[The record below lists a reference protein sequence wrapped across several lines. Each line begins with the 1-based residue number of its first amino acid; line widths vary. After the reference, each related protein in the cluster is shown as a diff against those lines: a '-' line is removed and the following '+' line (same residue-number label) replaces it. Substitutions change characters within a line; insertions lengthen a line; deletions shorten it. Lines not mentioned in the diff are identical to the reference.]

1 MIEMTSIQAAKTI
14 SHNMRHYLQ
23 LCLLLLV
30 YINIT
35 NCSSVTS
42 SVGEGLADNLS
53 TAIQEQD
60 DPKTVKDGAPAYLLM
75 IDSLIAGDPE
85 SVSLL
90 SAGANLYSSYA
101 SVFVDDPL
109 RAKRMAAKAWGFAVR
124 AMCSEHKSACELHK
138 RTFDEYAA
146 YIQTLNDL
154 NDAPLLYTYGTT
166 WASYIQI
173 NADDWNAIANL
184 SKVVVTMEQVQKLDD
199 THDNGGVH
207 LYLGVLASLI
217 PPALGG
223 KPEVA
228 RMHFERAIELSKG
241 QNLMAKV
248 IFAEKYARMTF
259 NRELHD
265 GILENVVKADPH
277 KPGMTLMNTLAQARA
292 KTLLKSADEYF

>member
-1 MIEMTSIQAAKTI
+1 MTSIQAVKAKYP
-14 SHNMRHYLQ
+14 NRRHYLQ
-23 LCLLLLV
+23 LCLLLLA
-30 YINIT
+30 YISIT
-35 NCSSVTS
+35 NCSTVAS
-42 SVGEGLADNLS
+42 SVGKGWADNLS
-53 TAIQEQD
+53 TAINEQD

-85 SVSLL
+85 NVSLL

-109 RAKRMAAKAWGFAVR
+109 RAKRMATKAWGFAVR
-124 AMCSEHKSACELHK
+124 AMCSKHKSACELHT
-138 RTFDEYAA
+138 RHFDEYTAF
-146 YIQTLNDL
+146 IQTLD
-154 NDAPLLYTYGTT
+154 DAPLLYTYGTT

-173 NADDWNAIANL
+173 NADDWNAIADL

-265 GILENVVKADPH
+265 DILKNVVKADPR
-277 KPGMTLMNTLAQARA
+277 KPGMTLMNTLAQAKA

>member
-1 MIEMTSIQAAKTI
+1 MRKMTSIQAVKAKYP
-14 SHNMRHYLQ
+14 NRRHYLQ
-23 LCLLLLV
+23 LCLLLLA
-30 YINIT
+30 YISIT
-35 NCSSVTS
+35 NCSTVAS
-42 SVGEGLADNLS
+42 SVGKGWADNLS
-53 TAIQEQD
+53 TAINEQD

-85 SVSLL
+85 NVSLL

-109 RAKRMAAKAWGFAVR
+109 RAKRMATKAWGFAVR
-124 AMCSEHKSACELHK
+124 AMCSKHKSACELHT
-138 RTFDEYAA
+138 RHFDEYTAF
-146 YIQTLNDL
+146 IQTLD
-154 NDAPLLYTYGTT
+154 DAPLLYTYGTT

-173 NADDWNAIANL
+173 NADDWNAIADL

-265 GILENVVKADPH
+265 DILKNVVKADPR
-277 KPGMTLMNTLAQARA
+277 KPGMTLMNTLAQAKA

>member
-1 MIEMTSIQAAKTI
+1 MIKMTSIQAVKAKY
-14 SHNMRHYLQ
+14 HNRYHYLQ
-23 LCLLLLV
+23 LCLLLLA
-30 YINIT
+30 YISIT
-35 NCSSVTS
+35 NCSSIAS
-42 SVGEGLADNLS
+42 SVGEDMADNLS
-53 TAIQEQD
+53 TAIKEQD
-60 DPKTVKDGAPAYLLM
+60 DPKTVKDGAPAYLIM
-75 IDSLIAGDPE
+75 IDSLIAGDPKN
-85 SVSLL
+85 VSLL

-101 SVFVDDPL
+101 SVFVDEPL
-109 RAKRMAAKAWGFAVR
+109 RAKRMAAKAWGYAVR
-124 AMCSEHKSACELHK
+124 AMCSEHKSACELH
-138 RTFDEYAA
+138 THHFDEYTAF
-146 YIQTLNDL
+146 IQTLNDL
-154 NDAPLLYTYGTT
+154 DDASLLYTYGTS

-173 NADDWNAIANL
+173 NTDDWNAIADL
-184 SKVVVTMEQVQKLDD
+184 PKVVVTIEQVQKLDD

-228 RMHFERAIELSKG
+228 RAHFERAIELSKG

-265 GILENVVKADPH
+265 DILENVVKADPH